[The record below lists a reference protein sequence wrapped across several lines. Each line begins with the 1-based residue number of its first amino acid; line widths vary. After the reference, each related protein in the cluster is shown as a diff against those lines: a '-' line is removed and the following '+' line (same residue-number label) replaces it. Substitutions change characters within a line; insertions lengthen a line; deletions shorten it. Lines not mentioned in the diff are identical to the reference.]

1 MTNKPSLNTGVPA
14 VTAAMASGFLE
25 SFPDGIIFIDND
37 GAISFFNQEAGRIFG
52 YARDEIIGK
61 PVELLILPEMHER
74 HVDGIKQLRQCD
86 DVSVSGK
93 KTEIKGLRKDG
104 GSVPIEWSYHMFKDD
119 SATLFF
125 CCVTDISE
133 RTELQN
139 KLYRQ
144 TITDPLTGLFNR
156 RYFDERLKQ
165 EFSRASRYRRN
176 FSLVIIDIDGFKQA
190 NDLHGHAFGDEMLVK
205 ASKLF
210 LEVLRDEDTIYRY
223 GGDEFAMI
231 LPETPKEGAI
241 ELAERLRRKFAKRCC
256 VEDKRLKFTLSIGI
270 ASHPDDG
277 EEEDELVGTADRR
290 MYHSKGNGGNLIT
303 AHQMREELESDEDAV
318 LRSLNTLV
326 YAIEKKLGGKSAAG
340 LSHSQEIR
348 SLALAIGRRLGM
360 SVERLY
366 LLEQAAVLHDF
377 GILYVQSS
385 IMGKPGELTREE
397 MDEIQRHA
405 IVGEQILG
413 LLAAE
418 TSDLAD
424 LPKVVGQ
431 HHEWMDGGGYPR
443 GLKGEEIFMEARI
456 LGLCDAYSAMRTHRA
471 HRSALTEEEA
481 ISELKRLSGSQ
492 FDPKVVDALLDVLKA
507 T

>member
-1 MTNKPSLNTGVPA
+1 MTNEPSFDTGLPA
-14 VTAAMASGFLE
+14 VSAAMAAGFLE
-25 SFPDGIIFIDND
+25 YFPDGIIFVDHNGEIQ
-37 GAISFFNQEAGRIFG
+37 FFNQEASRIFG
-52 YARDEIIGK
+52 YARDEIIGR
-61 PVELLILPEMHER
+61 PVQSLISPEMQER
-74 HVDGIKQLRQCD
+74 HVEGFSRLCQSDEA
-86 DVSVSGK
+86 VVSGK
-93 KTEIKGLRKDG
+93 KAEITGLRKDG
-104 GSVPIEWSYHMFKDD
+104 NLIPIEWSFHMFKDD
-119 SATLFF
+119 STTLFF

-133 RTELQN
+133 RTEMQ
-139 KLYRQ
+139 KQLYQQ

-156 RYFDERLKQ
+156 RYFDERLQQ
-165 EFSRASRYRRN
+165 EFSRASRYRRH

-303 AHQMREELESDEDAV
+303 AHHMKEEDTDEDAV

-326 YAIEKKLGGKSAAG
+326 HAVEKKLGGKSAAG

-348 SLALAIGRRLGM
+348 SLAIGIGRHLGLP
-360 SVERLY
+360 VDRLY

-385 IMGKPGELTREE
+385 IMGKPGELTPEE
-397 MDEIQRHA
+397 MEEIQRHA

-413 LLAAE
+413 LLASE
-418 TSDLAD
+418 GSDLVD

-431 HHEWMDGGGYPR
+431 HHEWIDGSGYPR
-443 GLKGEEIFMEARI
+443 GLKGDEILMEARI
-456 LGLCDAYSAMRTHRA
+456 LGICDSFSAMRTHRA
-471 HRSALTEEEA
+471 HRPALKRDEA
-481 ISELKRLSGSQ
+481 IKELKLLSGTQ
-492 FDPKVVDALLDVLKA
+492 FDPEVVDALLSVLNEK
-507 T
+507 

>member
-1 MTNKPSLNTGVPA
+1 MTNKPSFDTDVPA
-14 VTAAMASGFLE
+14 VSAAMAAGFLE
-25 SFPDGIIFIDND
+25 YFPDGIIFVDHNGVIQ
-37 GAISFFNQEAGRIFG
+37 FFNQEAGRIFG
-52 YARDEIIGK
+52 YARDEIIGR
-61 PVELLILPEMHER
+61 PVQSLISPEMQER
-74 HVDGIKQLRQCD
+74 HVEGFSRLRQSD
-86 DVSVSGK
+86 DAVVSAK
-93 KTEIKGLRKDG
+93 KTEITGLRKDG
-104 GSVPIEWSYHMFKDD
+104 NSIPIEWSYHMFKDD

-139 KLYRQ
+139 QLYQQ

-156 RYFDERLKQ
+156 RYFDERLQQ
-165 EFSRASRYRRN
+165 EFSRASRYRRH

-190 NDLHGHAFGDEMLVK
+190 NDFHGHAFGDEMLVK

-303 AHQMREELESDEDAV
+303 AHHMKEEDTDEDAV

-326 YAIEKKLGGKSAAG
+326 HAVEKKLGGKSAAG

-348 SLALAIGRRLGM
+348 SLAIGIGRHLGLP
-360 SVERLY
+360 VDRLY

-385 IMGKPGELTREE
+385 IMGKPGELTPEE
-397 MDEIQRHA
+397 MEEIQRHA

-413 LLAAE
+413 LLASE
-418 TSDLAD
+418 GSDLDD
-424 LPKVVGQ
+424 LPRVVGQ
-431 HHEWMDGGGYPR
+431 HHEWIDGSGYPR
-443 GLKGEEIFMEARI
+443 GLKGDEILMEARI
-456 LGLCDAYSAMRTHRA
+456 LGICDSYSAMRTHRA
-471 HRSALTEEEA
+471 HRPALKREEA
-481 ISELKRLSGSQ
+481 IKELKLLSGTQ
-492 FDPKVVDALLDVLKA
+492 FDPQVVDALLSVLNEK
-507 T
+507 